1 MAEVGV
7 LQLTIE
13 DNSESAATGLSHLA
27 TALEKVQEAIKGGL
41 SGLGGAAK
49 NIEKIGKAV
58 NDSLSGSTFEKL
70 KQFSE
75 SLQGLKDVDLSGVS
89 KAIKSVGEESGN
101 PGKQISESLVAGIE
115 EGMSKVDLL
124 REKVGILRG
133 EMDEGI
139 DKNTFDDKK
148 LVNYAIQI
156 VDLETKIEKLDLEE
170 QRAAGADEFHERLEN
185 GISTIGAYGMKLHDL
200 RLKLNEGVDSGKWD
214 NGKIASAVLQIQNLE
229 DKIAKLREAQSEG
242 VLTTT
247 NEEAIQAA
255 NSYLN
260 AATNIDL
267 LKQKLDAMK
276 AEMGQG
282 ILSGAWDEKKLSSFA
297 IQVQNLEEKIRKL
310 SAAAEEA
317 KPNLD
322 GVTEVAGDPG
332 SAFNEVEAS
341 VEGAASST
349 GTLSDGMVEV
359 EASVEAATGSAHR
372 FADALDFIKTKAKG
386 AWSALTETRDS
397 VNGLKGAFSAMFP
410 TLSTFLSG
418 MGRIAKYRLIR
429 TIIKQITSGMSEG
442 IQNVYHYSKAI
453 GSSFA
458 PAMDSA
464 ATALLQMKN
473 SIGAALAPMIQS
485 LIPYLQIVIN
495 WFINLI
501 NYVNQFVSLLR
512 GQQTWTRAV
521 PKTTQAF
528 EDQTKAAKKAGAAIK
543 DLLADWDEL
552 NIIQS
557 ESGGGGVGAGTSAAE
572 DYLSMFEEVG
582 KYEGWIKNLVD
593 GINNQ
598 FGDVWGLVKKIGLAI
613 LGWKLSSVFTGWLGL
628 LGGLGL
634 IDLEFNISAM
644 LNNQYLD
651 TGEIGWLIADVLQA
665 LVGGVIM
672 KKLLGNVLEG
682 KLATYGIPIMLTV
695 NALARVFTL
704 LGKADVS
711 ALSEKG
717 LISNVVSALELG
729 GVAGYLINKTFNT
742 SATESLL
749 GGAAATLIAFGAL
762 TTLKADVDAIRNGEI
777 DEDTIKATALGSL
790 AMSVGAAI
798 AAKMFIPGVSTI
810 GQAAGFGLAT
820 GAAAALVTLGATL
833 GITASTEAVES
844 GITTDVLLKDVASSL
859 SMGLGGAIII
869 KTAGLAETWPM
880 SAAAGGGV
888 ALVTLGALV
897 GVQATIEAVQNKEIT
912 FDTIVKD
919 AISSLLMG
927 GGVALIAGT
936 LCGLGAG
943 AALTVGGV
951 AALTTLG
958 ALIGIQAILSL
969 VDRED
974 KVKWGDEV
982 LTEKE
987 VQDYVNTQVFDV
999 KLPVAIS
1006 LVKSKMEDVEVAE
1019 KELEGKVGDVLPVIN
1034 TLLLGF
1040 DTKGSLIELDKE
1052 IFGEDGLI
1060 KKYNST
1066 ISNKK
1071 AEIEAALVLVP
1082 IKDKEGNDMSA
1093 EYLKGISEGWSNID
1107 NIMSNLGKSLTD
1119 TMYDSYSGQL
1129 KTNLSKMERETI
1141 ADLTQTM
1148 LEIATIMSSSE
1159 TEVNMKRNF
1168 AKGLGSLSGGSIDD
1182 IVKFYQSQKEI
1193 DIQAMKDTYD
1203 IYLTDLDEQKLTN
1216 EKLLEK
1222 ALKNGGEYAGK
1233 SVEYYRGEIQRIQG
1247 LYNQV
1252 VAMQDD
1258 SVKAAMKFY
1267 TNGEGIAQVRKAI
1280 MDAIVG
1286 SIENTDISSGLVN
1299 VGKEGG
1305 MGWTAL
1311 FDMKGN
1317 YVDGAKDAVKE
1328 WMNEIIRQAF
1338 PEDAKYILDAID
1350 AGIIGYGDLFND
1362 EVVKELTRQLGFNE
1376 PDVTDD
1382 LREKWNSLLAD
1393 IFGDASE
1400 TPTYENEVNVNTTVN
1415 ETMETVTEDVS
1426 DGTSELPTGGQDA
1439 VEEYQAQAA
1448 ALTETA
1454 AEVEREVN
1462 TLTLDKL
1469 TFNTTDAQN
1478 SASQAAWAIE
1488 DMASR
1493 IIAAFRSLDGLGFTF
1508 SAGNADEVVS
1518 KMNAAIHVSI
1528 PAAASGAVF
1537 KSGDIFSANE
1547 NGQAELI
1554 GSYGNKT
1561 AVMNNDQV
1569 VGAVTNGVAQANS
1582 GVESR
1587 LDAIENKLI
1596 QMLNREWVAKAEP
1609 GAKWGQHNVQSAEA
1623 YSRVTG

>member
-13 DNSESAATGLSHLA
+13 DNSESAAKGLGHLA
-27 TALEKVQEAIKGGL
+27 DVLERVKNAVGSGLNMEETARQMKVFADAVSNSLDKNVIQKLEQFSNALAGMKSTVSNAVSGIAQGAQSGVGNVQNAVADALEGTEQ
-41 SGLGGAAK
+41 
-49 NIEKIGKAV
+49 AV
-58 NDSLSGSTFEKL
+58 
-70 KQFSE
+70 
-75 SLQGLKDVDLSGVS
+75 SGV
-89 KAIKSVGEESGN
+89 AEATQESMTVVSGAM
-101 PGKQISESLVAGIE
+101 E
-115 EGMSKVDLL
+115 D
-124 REKVGILRG
+124 
-133 EMDEGI
+133 
-139 DKNTFDDKK
+139 
-148 LVNYAIQI
+148 
-156 VDLETKIEKLDLEE
+156 
-170 QRAAGADEFHERLEN
+170 AAG
-185 GISTIGAYGMKLHDL
+185 
-200 RLKLNEGVDSGKWD
+200 
-214 NGKIASAVLQIQNLE
+214 
-229 DKIAKLREAQSEG
+229 
-242 VLTTT
+242 
-247 NEEAIQAA
+247 
-255 NSYLN
+255 
-260 AATNIDL
+260 
-267 LKQKLDAMK
+267 
-276 AEMGQG
+276 
-282 ILSGAWDEKKLSSFA
+282 
-297 IQVQNLEEKIRKL
+297 
-310 SAAAEEA
+310 
-317 KPNLD
+317 
-322 GVTEVAGDPG
+322 
-332 SAFNEVEAS
+332 
-341 VEGAASST
+341 ST
-349 GTLSDGMVEV
+349 GTVTDGMVEV
-359 EASVEAATGSAHR
+359 EASVEAATGSANR
-372 FADALDFIKTKAKG
+372 FADALDFIKTKTKG
-386 AWSALTETRDS
+386 AWSALTETRDG

-464 ATALLQMKN
+464 ASALLQMKN

-485 LIPYLQIVIN
+485 LIPYLQIVVN
-495 WFINLI
+495 WFITLI

-521 PKTTQAF
+521 PKTTKAF
-528 EDQTKAAKKAGAAIK
+528 EDQTKAAKGAGAAIK

-557 ESGGGGVGAGTSAAE
+557 ESGGGGGGAGMSAAE
-572 DYLSMFEEVG
+572 DYLNMFEEVS
-582 KYEGWIKNLVD
+582 KYDKQIKNLVD
-593 GINNQ
+593 GINDQ
-598 FGDVWGLVKKIGLAI
+598 FGDIWGLVKQIGLAI

-634 IDLEFNISAM
+634 INLEFNISAM
-644 LNNQYLD
+644 LNNKYLD
-651 TGEIGWLIADVLQA
+651 TGEVGWLIADVLQA
-665 LVGGVIM
+665 LVGGVLM
-672 KKLLGNVLEG
+672 KKLLSHVLAG
-682 KLATYGIPIMLTV
+682 KYAYLGIPIMLTV
-695 NALARVFTL
+695 NASARIVTL
-704 LGKADVS
+704 LGNADVS
-711 ALSEKG
+711 ALSEEG

-729 GVAGYLINKTFNT
+729 GVAGYLAYT
-742 SATESLL
+742 SGASLGQAIG
-749 GGAAATLIAFGAL
+749 GGAAAVLLTFGAL
-762 TTLKADVDAIRNGEI
+762 TNLKADVDAIRNGEVT
-777 DEDTIKATALGSL
+777 EDTIKAKALGSI
-790 AMSVGAAI
+790 AMGIGSAV
-798 AAKMFIPGVSTI
+798 AAKLLVPGVSTA
-810 GQAAGFGLAT
+810 QAAGFGLAT
-820 GAAAALVTLGATL
+820 GAAAFLLTLGATV
-833 GITASTEAVES
+833 GITATTKAVES
-844 GITTDVLLKDVASSL
+844 GITTDVLLEDVASSL

-869 KTAGLAETWPM
+869 KMAGLAETWPM
-880 SAAAGGGV
+880 SAAAGAGV
-888 ALVTLGALV
+888 ALVTAGALI
-897 GVQATIEAVQNKEIT
+897 GIQATIEAVRNDGIT
-912 FDTIVKD
+912 VDTIIKD
-919 AISSLLMG
+919 ATSSLLMG

-936 LCGLGAG
+936 LCGVGMG
-943 AALTVGGV
+943 AALTVGGL
-951 AALTTLG
+951 AALTTFG

-974 KVKWGDEV
+974 KVKWGDEI

-1006 LVKSKMEDVEVAE
+1006 LVKSKIEDVDVAE

-1066 ISNKK
+1066 ISSKK

-1082 IKDKEGNDMSA
+1082 IKDNDGNDMSA

-1193 DIQAMKDTYD
+1193 NIQAMKDTYD

-1252 VAMQDD
+1252 VDMQDD

-1362 EVVKELTRQLGFNE
+1362 EVAKELTRQLGFNE

-1426 DGTSELPTGGQDA
+1426 DGTSELPTGGQVA
-1439 VEEYQAQAA
+1439 VDEYQAQAA

-1454 AEVEREVN
+1454 AQVEREVN
-1462 TLTLDKL
+1462 TLTLDDL
-1469 TFNTTDAQN
+1469 TFDTTDAQN

-1488 DMASR
+1488 DMAGR

-1518 KMNAAIHVSI
+1518 KMHAAIHVSI
-1528 PAAASGAVF
+1528 PAAANGAVF

-1582 GVESR
+1582 GIEDR
-1587 LDAIENKLI
+1587 LSAIENRLI
-1596 QMLNREWVAKAEP
+1596 AMMNKEWVAKAEP
-1609 GAKWGQHNVQSAEA
+1609 SSGWGKHNAKSAEA